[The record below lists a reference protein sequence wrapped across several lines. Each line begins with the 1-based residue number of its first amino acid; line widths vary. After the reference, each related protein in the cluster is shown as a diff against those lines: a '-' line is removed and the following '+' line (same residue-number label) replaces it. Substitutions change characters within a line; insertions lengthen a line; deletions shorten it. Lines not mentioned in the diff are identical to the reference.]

1 MLLLLL
7 LTVTASA
14 MDLAQTLK
22 DEEKLMLH
30 VYKDSLGYWTIGYG
44 HRCPANTKPITEAD
58 ANRMLAEDIQ
68 KAKKNVETLVGA
80 DAPQEV
86 KDIVTAMVFQL
97 GFDGVKN
104 FKKMLTAIHAKD
116 YVTASKEMLDSKWN
130 KQTPKRAKR
139 MSDLMA
145 AVK

>member
-1 MLLLLL
+1 
-7 LTVTASA
+7 
-14 MDLAQTLK
+14 
-22 DEEKLMLH
+22 
-30 VYKDSLGYWTIGYG
+30 
-44 HRCPANTKPITEAD
+44 
-58 ANRMLAEDIQ
+58 
-68 KAKKNVETLVGA
+68 
-80 DAPQEV
+80 
-86 KDIVTAMVFQL
+86 MVFQL